1 MQSSSRFRSS
11 PADFPPITATTRRVS
26 ATTDIRTTEIR
37 YADTPVGL
45 LIAEAMPQ
53 TQQPTYRFKALDTRF
68 HLLDGSRFFGSQKA
82 ITAVQRIG
90 HLPSRPVAANEA

>member
-11 PADFPPITATTRRVS
+11 PADFPPITAATRRAS

-37 YADTPVGL
+37 YADAPVGL
-45 LIAEAMPQ
+45 LIAESAPLA
-53 TQQPTYRFKALDTRF
+53 QQPAYRFRALDMRF

-82 ITAVQRIG
+82 VAAVERIG